1 MLDAGESGTTNDE
14 VTPTADTPHT
24 PPPDPISTP
33 PLAGP
38 ELAAAPGDFGPPLTS
53 QQEEEGIVRA
63 AAVLAIG
70 NVASRVL
77 GLVRE
82 IVKANQF
89 GTTPLLAAFQAA
101 AYVPTS
107 LYDLIIGGMVNSS
120 LVPVFSEYAAKERRD
135 ELWQVVSMV
144 LSVATLVL
152 LLVVGLVEV
161 FAPQVAFL
169 VGTLNFQEEA
179 LSDLSITLIR
189 MTTPAVFFLG
199 IASVLTAALYA
210 LRRFTLPAFVG
221 AAFNG
226 TIVLA
231 ALIRPDQITS
241 LVWGLLLG
249 SVFQVVLQ
257 LPALR
262 DARLRWTLDLR
273 HPAIR
278 RIIRLYLPILAG
290 LIVNQ
295 LAIML
300 SYNLAIRTGDQSLNY
315 MNYATTLYQFPLGLV
330 VTAISIATLP
340 TLSRQA
346 LGDLAVFKQT
356 LGEGVRLVSALIL
369 PATAGL
375 FALAP
380 FIIALLFESGRF
392 TTADTA
398 QTALVL
404 RVYLFGMPFAGVDQ
418 MLVFASYAR
427 KDTWRPA
434 LVGFISILVY
444 SITALLLLQPLGLLS
459 LMVADSIKHIVH
471 TGLMVWLLRRQIG
484 GLSGQGIVPSIGRS
498 LVAALATGTV
508 AFLVSHG
515 LQSAGLGAA
524 GGFAGKLLLVLA
536 GGTAGLLTYLAAVV
550 VLNISEARSLPRLLR
565 RRSP

>member
-1 MLDAGESGTTNDE
+1 MLDAGEPGTNNE
-14 VTPTADTPHT
+14 VPPAANTPQELIPET
-24 PPPDPISTP
+24 PPPNPITTDDPGQPLLISP
-33 PLAGP
+33 
-38 ELAAAPGDFGPPLTS
+38 APVTS

-63 AAVLAIG
+63 AAILAIG

-77 GLVRE
+77 GLARE

-107 LYDLIIGGMVNSS
+107 LFDLIVGGMVNSS
-120 LVPVFSEYAAKERRD
+120 LVPVFSEYAAKERRE

-144 LSVATLVL
+144 LSAATVVL
-152 LLVVGLVEV
+152 LLVVGLVEI
-161 FAPQVAFL
+161 FAEQVAFI

-179 LSDLSITLIR
+179 LSEFSITLIR
-189 MTTPAVFFLG
+189 MTTPAVLFLG

-221 AAFNG
+221 AVFNG

-231 ALIRPDQITS
+231 ALLRPNEITS

-249 SVFQVVLQ
+249 SLFQIVLQ

-295 LAIML
+295 LAIMF

-346 LGDLAVFKQT
+346 IGDLSAFKQT
-356 LGEGVRLVSALIL
+356 LAEGLRLVSALIL

-380 FIIALLFESGRF
+380 FIIALLFESGAF
-392 TTADTA
+392 TAADTQ

-404 RVYLFGMPFAGVDQ
+404 RIYLFGLPFAGIDQ
-418 MLVFASYAR
+418 MLVFALYAQ

-434 LVGFISILVY
+434 LVGVVSIVVY
-444 SITALLLLQPLGLLS
+444 SITALILLQPLGLLS
-459 LMVADSIKHIVH
+459 LMVADAVKHMVH
-471 TGLMVWLLRRQIG
+471 TILMIWLLHRRVG
-484 GLSGQGIVPSIGRS
+484 DMSGHGILPSIARS
-498 LVAALATGTV
+498 LLAALATGV
-508 AFLVSHG
+508 AAFLVSHG
-515 LQSAGLGAA
+515 LQSAGFGVS
-524 GGFAGKLLLVLA
+524 GGFVGKLFLVLA
-536 GGTAGLLTYLAAVV
+536 GGAAGVAVFV
-550 VLNISEARSLPRLLR
+550 GAVMLLNITEARSLPKLLR
-565 RRSP
+565 RR